1 MFATSK
7 DSQELDEIQVFMDE
21 SIQGNCEGLMVK
33 TLDRDATYEIAKRSH
48 NWLKVRYS
56 DGRVCLFSP
65 CSSRRT
71 IWRVWVTL
79 WTWWS

>member
-7 DSQELDEIQVFMDE
+7 DSRDLDEIQVFMEE

-48 NWLKVRYS
+48 NWLKVRVVNYT
-56 DGRVCLFSP
+56 C
-65 CSSRRT
+65 CM
-71 IWRVWVTL
+71 
-79 WTWWS
+79 